1 MMRGF
6 PGRDAGLEVVEF
18 VVITGLI
25 MVVGL
30 IIWQFMVFGHTQ
42 MITANA
48 AREGARAASV
58 CEDIDDAID
67 RTRAGYEAEWDYDP
81 IPIPCLF
88 GGQPVTIRVR
98 LDLPTVLPQS
108 GDIWRTWKLP
118 KIQTRSVGWATC
130 EDVDAIKFDNGSW
143 IPLFFTCF

>member
-1 MMRGF
+1 MQQAKVS
-6 PGRDAGLEVVEF
+6 DAGLEVVEF

-58 CEDIDDAID
+58 CEDIGDAVN
-67 RTRAGYEAEWDYDP
+67 RTREGYHAEWDYSP
-81 IPIPCLF
+81 IPIPCF
-88 GGQPVTIRVR
+88 WGGQPVTIRVR
-98 LDLPTVLPQS
+98 MDLPTVLTQS
-108 GDIWRTWKLP
+108 GEIWRRWGLP
-118 KIQTRSVGWATC
+118 RIQTRAVGWATC
-130 EDVDAIKFDNGSW
+130 EDVDAIKFNNGSW
-143 IPLFFTCF
+143 IPLFSCFW